1 MSETF
6 TYDVLNRLT
15 SATVSLAPAPLV
27 KNFSY
32 SAIGNLLSKSDVG
45 NYSYSPPGS
54 PLPHAVMSTSGGA
67 ISTTFTYD
75 PNGNQ
80 TSGLGRSI
88 PIPPTTSPRASRK
101 AHAPS
106 TSSTIPSTSASSR

>member
-1 MSETF
+1 
-6 TYDVLNRLT
+6 VQRH
-15 SATVSLAPAPLV
+15 V

-45 NYSYSPPGS
+45 NYSYVPSGS

-67 ISTTFTYD
+67 ISATFAYD

-80 TSGLGRSI
+80 TAGLARTISYTSYNKPASI
-88 PIPPTTSPRASRK
+88 TKGAPAPSASR
-101 AHAPS
+101 
-106 TSSTIPSTSASSR
+106 TIPSTSVSSR